1 MKQGK
6 AGLSDEYAR
15 IYNELSAMN
24 GIYAT
29 ENMAMYTLT
38 ITVIGFGWEFES
50 PFLLLLSFVILIPF
64 QILLGGHLSTF
75 LRNGA
80 YLMVFHEADNESLS
94 WEYALDYFETVVP
107 RDLKRFRLQ
116 HMGSS
121 ILGMIS
127 LACSIVM
134 FVRQLQAETAV
145 QTEAV
150 IILALTVCAEV
161 ATIVVNWYYVS
172 GRKIKKRSNIYKR
185 IFIETSILQD
195 IRKDKQEHSGE
206 SKVKSLEKNL
216 NRAYHKFKQYPPRS
230 DDEILD
236 YNVMLQ
242 DLIKELGISSPS
254 ATGIPLQS
262 EKQKPV
268 EINSISHT

>member
-15 IYNELSAMN
+15 IYNEMSAMN

-50 PFLLLLSFVILIPF
+50 PFLLLLSFAILIPF

-80 YLMVFHEADNESLS
+80 YLMVFHEADN
-94 WEYALDYFETVVP
+94 
-107 RDLKRFRLQ
+107 
-116 HMGSS
+116 
-121 ILGMIS
+121 
-127 LACSIVM
+127 
-134 FVRQLQAETAV
+134 
-145 QTEAV
+145 
-150 IILALTVCAEV
+150 
-161 ATIVVNWYYVS
+161 
-172 GRKIKKRSNIYKR
+172 
-185 IFIETSILQD
+185 
-195 IRKDKQEHSGE
+195 
-206 SKVKSLEKNL
+206 VKSLEKNL
-216 NRAYHKFKQYPPRS
+216 DRAYHKFKQYPPLS

-254 ATGIPLQS
+254 ATGIPHQS

-268 EINSISHT
+268 EIK